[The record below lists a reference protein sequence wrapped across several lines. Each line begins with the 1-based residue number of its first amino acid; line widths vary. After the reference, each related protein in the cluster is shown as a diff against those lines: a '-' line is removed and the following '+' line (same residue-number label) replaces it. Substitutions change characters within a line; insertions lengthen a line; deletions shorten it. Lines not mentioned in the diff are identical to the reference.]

1 MHRPIPPKIW
11 IFVSVV
17 TTVLGIVSAVAF
29 SFHWFTGKGC
39 GLVRAYEN
47 FFGAIL
53 LGGWLAGLALGAGLA
68 ASGFTRKGRI
78 AVPGLIIVVII
89 NLVMVLVCAKIVHD
103 IRAEDFSLKTTEQL
117 LLLLADGILDDQ
129 KLATHELGE
138 RMAAEALPALCH
150 ILDDAWGDINLRH
163 NAAIAL
169 GKIAAQPRSSEA
181 DVDRAVTSLVNALKS
196 GDGTLPSSAAEALGR
211 TGDSRAIH
219 PLAEFLNDRSP
230 SVYAREEAV
239 RAIGKIG
246 GNKARAALEKA
257 HTTCQDEQ
265 LVMTINSVL
274 RNLNQTSKR

>member
-1 MHRPIPPKIW
+1 M
-11 IFVSVV
+11 S
-17 TTVLGIVSAVAF
+17 S
-29 SFHWFTGKGC
+29 
-39 GLVRAYEN
+39 
-47 FFGAIL
+47 
-53 LGGWLAGLALGAGLA
+53 
-68 ASGFTRKGRI
+68 ASGWRPKHCLPCATYWTT
-78 AVPGLIIVVII
+78 PGVTST
-89 NLVMVLVCAKIVHD
+89 CG
-103 IRAEDFSLKTTEQL
+103 TT
-117 LLLLADGILDDQ
+117 
-129 KLATHELGE
+129 
-138 RMAAEALPALCH
+138 P
-150 ILDDAWGDINLRH
+150 
-163 NAAIAL
+163 AIAL